1 MKIRHFLKEGKNE
14 IKKEGRDGGASGE
27 TRPPPTLTA
36 FSFSAVFSFH
46 LLFHLALLLLL
57 LFFPCLHPSSPAY
70 LICVHL
76 FPDQSCHRTTNYLIR
91 LHPALTPPLS
101 LFLSSVTAPP
111 SPAAPPF
118 PLPPPLCHQPIIS
131 SPSSPLHPLPPRFL
145 PYSG

>member
-14 IKKEGRDGGASGE
+14 IKKEGRDGGASRE

-46 LLFHLALLLLL
+46 LLFHLALLLL
-57 LFFPCLHPSSPAY
+57 FFLCLRPSSPAY
-70 LICVHL
+70 LIRVHL

-91 LHPALTPPLS
+91 LHSALTPPLS
-101 LFLSSVTAPP
+101 LSLSLLRHCTFFS
-111 SPAAPPF
+111 SC
-118 PLPPPLCHQPIIS
+118 PLPPPLCRQPIIS